1 MKDLDLLLKAKREE
15 PTTVSIE
22 VIDSWLKGGFVL
34 VGLFAILKRLFTQKM
49 WLMFTSISSITLV
62 TILTFFHYSRPQA
75 DTFKKDK
82 RATRDYSSRVASS
95 IRYVSLFNCILHL
108 Y

>member
-34 VGLFAILKRLFTQKM
+34 VGLFAILKRLFTQK
-49 WLMFTSISSITLV
+49 
-62 TILTFFHYSRPQA
+62 FF
-75 DTFKKDK
+75 F
-82 RATRDYSSRVASS
+82 
-95 IRYVSLFNCILHL
+95 
-108 Y
+108 